1 MANLT
6 STGSNPVLIT
16 MKQLIKQSIIGALYM
31 FMIAA
36 MGAVVVIGLY
46 NMAGR

>member
-1 MANLT
+1 MVIVFGEYN
-6 STGSNPVLIT
+6 NMNV
-16 MKQLIKQSIIGALYM
+16 MKDIIKQSIIGALYM

-46 NMAGR
+46 NMVGR